1 MMYIQW
7 GDSALMEAAWRGK
20 TGVVKE
26 LVEGGAD
33 LNLQNK
39 VCQYECTKV
48 HNPRRHAYACF
59 TQKMSDCTYGLQ
71 RRECWVSVLYTC
83 MYMFRENPISFL
95 TSIAR

>member
-1 MMYIQW
+1 MYIQR
-7 GDSALMEAAWRGK
+7 GESALMEAARRGK

-26 LVEGGAD
+26 LMKRGAD

-48 HNPRRHAYACF
+48 QNPRHHAYARF

-71 RRECWVSVLYTC
+71 RRECW
-83 MYMFRENPISFL
+83 ISPTEWFQTKTHKYFDL
-95 TSIAR
+95 CCLLST